1 MEAILEFL
9 RTSEVFSLFLI
20 IALGFM
26 LGNIRV
32 RGFSLDVSA
41 VIFVALLFGHYGI
54 TVPHIVQSIGLVLF
68 IFTVGIQAGPGFVDA
83 FHERGRKYVMVAALL
98 VVVGMLTS
106 VLFLYVAD
114 VPSDMMAGLICG
126 ALTSTPGL
134 SVAIESTG
142 SPLASIGYGIA
153 YPVGVVGVILF
164 VKLLPKFMGVDPRR
178 EYEKIVAQ
186 RSLAHPEI
194 LHGDFRVEHEQLF
207 GKTLA
212 QIAIRAMTG
221 CTVSR
226 IQRDGHIVPP
236 AHDTELQEGDIVRAV
251 GTKQSLEQFRLL
263 VGSPATMAEE
273 LDEGYG
279 VRTLLVT
286 NKELV
291 NVPMVKALV
300 QHGLHVTVTRIRRSG
315 IDFSPSPQSSLKFG
329 DKITVVGS
337 NTDLQAVTQ
346 LFGNSAKALSDTDL
360 LPVALGVVLGILFG
374 FVMLS
379 FGQSLAMNLG
389 VTGGVLIVALVL
401 SNIGKTGPILWT
413 MSGAANNLLRQ
424 LGLLFFLAGVG
435 TTAGKD
441 LVSTIAT
448 SGLSLLFIGA
458 AVTFLPMVV
467 TWLLNRFFF
476 KLTLFEL
483 LGVLTGG
490 MTSTP
495 GLAACDSMSYDET
508 PSMVYATVYPVAMI
522 TLLIAV
528 KIIALL

>member
-1 MEAILEFL
+1 MEVVLEFL
-9 RTSEVFSLFLI
+9 RSNGEFSLFLI

-32 RGFSLDVSA
+32 KGFSLDVSA

-54 TVPHIVQSIGLVLF
+54 SVPHIVQSIGLVLF

-83 FHERGRKYVMVAALL
+83 FHKKGRKYVMVAALL
-98 VVVGMLTS
+98 VVVGLLTA
-106 VLFLYVAD
+106 VLFLYLEGV
-114 VPSDMMAGLICG
+114 STDMMAGLICG

-142 SPLASIGYGIA
+142 SAQASIGYGIA

-164 VKLLPKFMGVDPRR
+164 VKLLPKFMRVDPQR
-178 EYEKIVAQ
+178 EYEKIAAL
-186 RSLAHPEI
+186 RSHDHPEI
-194 LHGDFRVEHEQLF
+194 LHSDFKVEHEQLF
-207 GKTLA
+207 GKSLA
-212 QIAIRAMTG
+212 QIAIRSMTG

-226 IQRDGHIVPP
+226 IQRGEHIAPP
-236 AHDTELQEGDIVRAV
+236 SRDTVLQAGDILRAV

-263 VGSPATMAEE
+263 VGSPAVMADE
-273 LDEGYG
+273 LDEGYC

-291 NVPMVKALV
+291 NEPMAKALA
-300 QHGLHVTVTRIRRSG
+300 HSGHNVTVTRIRRAG
-315 IDFSPSPQSSLKFG
+315 IDFSPSPQSSFKFG
-329 DKITVVGS
+329 DKVTVVGS
-337 NTDLQAVTQ
+337 NTDLAAVTQ
-346 LFGNSAKALSDTDL
+346 LFGNNTRALSDTDL
-360 LPVALGVVLGILFG
+360 LPVALGIVLGILLG
-374 FVMLS
+374 RVMLS
-379 FGQSLAMNLG
+379 FGASFAMSLG
-389 VTGGVLIVALVL
+389 ITGGVLIVALVL

-441 LVSTIAT
+441 LVATIMT

-467 TWLLNRFFF
+467 TWLLNKFFF
-476 KLTLFEL
+476 KLNLFEL

-495 GLAACDSMSYDET
+495 GLAACDSISYDET